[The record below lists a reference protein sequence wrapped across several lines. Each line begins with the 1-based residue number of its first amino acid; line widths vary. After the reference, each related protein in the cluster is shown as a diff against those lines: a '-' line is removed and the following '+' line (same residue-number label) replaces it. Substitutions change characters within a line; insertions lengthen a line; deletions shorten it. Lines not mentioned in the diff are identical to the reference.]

1 MQLNQWP
8 QAMRPREKL
17 MANGA
22 GSLSDAEL
30 LAIFL
35 RTGLPGCNVV
45 DLAQQ
50 LLADFGTLSE
60 LISAPKQEFCQAK
73 GLGSAK
79 YVQLQ
84 AVMEMARRVL
94 AAQLRRDTVMDSTE
108 SAKRYAAAEL
118 AQHAN
123 EMFAL
128 LLLDSQHRLI
138 EFKTLFQ
145 GTINQASVYPRVI
158 VQTVLAANAAAVILC
173 HNHPSGIAEPSN
185 ADIQITQRIQD
196 ALALVDVTV
205 LDHLVVTQGHVV
217 SMAERQL
224 I

>member
-8 QAMRPREKL
+8 REMRPREKL
-17 MANGA
+17 IAHGA
-22 GSLSDAEL
+22 GKLSDAEL

-50 LLADFGTLSE
+50 LINSFGSLHALVE
-60 LISAPKQEFCQAK
+60 APQNEFCQGK
-73 GLGSAK
+73 GLGTAK

-84 AVMEMARRVL
+84 AVMEMARRVMAAEL
-94 AAQLRRDTVMDSTE
+94 QRGSLMDGTEPAKRFVAAQL
-108 SAKRYAAAEL
+108 AL
-118 AQHAN
+118 QPN
-123 EMFAL
+123 EVFAV

-138 EFKTLFQ
+138 EFKALFH
-145 GTINQASVYPRVI
+145 GTINQANVYPRVI
-158 VQTVLAANAAAVILC
+158 VQNALAANAAALILC

-196 ALALVDVTV
+196 AMNLVDIAV
-205 LDHLVVTQGHVV
+205 LDHLIVAQGQVT
-217 SMAERQL
+217 SLAERHL
-224 I
+224 M